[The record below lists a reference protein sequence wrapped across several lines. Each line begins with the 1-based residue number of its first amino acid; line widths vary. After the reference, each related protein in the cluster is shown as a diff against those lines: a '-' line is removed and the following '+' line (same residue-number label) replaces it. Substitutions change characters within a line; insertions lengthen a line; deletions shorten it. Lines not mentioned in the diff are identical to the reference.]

1 MSIKHLTMILM
12 DQFILS
18 RPCQYK
24 WTDPHTSYTHNTT
37 SRLFPSQQYNQVL
50 FQSAGVL
57 QGNQNQQHQT
67 P

>member
-1 MSIKHLTMILM
+1 MILM

-24 WTDPHTSYTHNTT
+24 WTDPHTSYTVYT
-37 SRLFPSQQYNQVL
+37 QDNQVL

-67 P
+67 L